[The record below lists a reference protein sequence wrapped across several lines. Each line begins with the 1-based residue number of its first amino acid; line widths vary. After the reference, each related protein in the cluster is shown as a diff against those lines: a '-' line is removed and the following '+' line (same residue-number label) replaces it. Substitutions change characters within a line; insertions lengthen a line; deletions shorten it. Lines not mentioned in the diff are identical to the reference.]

1 MPAIDERMLQ
11 EEFLKNGPE
20 TARQYLTNDYLQR
33 PGLSDLELVQAAF
46 DKLPQQGPIKEL
58 ADRIAVTSIG
68 FLIAEFPDARYK
80 QLYMEK
86 WKHTLERV
94 K

>member
-1 MPAIDERMLQ
+1 MPTLDESKLQ

-33 PGLSDLELVQAAF
+33 PGLSDLELIQAAF
-46 DKLPQQGPIKEL
+46 DKLPQQGPIKEP

-68 FLIAEFPDARYK
+68 FLIDLLPDARYK

-86 WKHTLERV
+86 WKHTQERV

>member
-20 TARQYLTNDYLQR
+20 TARNYLANDYLQR
-33 PGLSDLELVQAAF
+33 PGLTDLELVQAAF
-46 DKLPQQGPIKEL
+46 DKLPQQGPIKEP
-58 ADRIAVTSIG
+58 ADKVAVTSIG
-68 FLIAEFPDARYK
+68 FLIAEFPDGRYK

-86 WKHTLERV
+86 WKHTQERV
-94 K
+94 E

>member
-1 MPAIDERMLQ
+1 MPIVDDDTLQ

-20 TARQYLTNDYLQR
+20 TARRYLTDDYLHR
-33 PGLSDLELVQAAF
+33 PGLTDLELVQAAF
-46 DKLPQQGPIKEL
+46 DKLPQHGPIKDR

-68 FLIAEFPDARYK
+68 FLIAQFPDGRYK

-86 WKHTLERV
+86 WKHTQERV
-94 K
+94 E